1 MALFECRHSE
11 WHADDDW
18 CEITAYDIIAA
29 ATAYAKLL
37 DDSDSE
43 AFEHPDM
50 TQTVLVRHKGA
61 SDHQTFVISF
71 DYYKSFTARRELEP
85 PT

>member
-1 MALFECRHSE
+1 MALFECRHSD

-18 CEITAYDIIAA
+18 CEITAYDITAA

-43 AFEHPDM
+43 AFPDPLV
-50 TQTVLVRHKGA
+50 TQTILVRHKGA
-61 SDHQTFVISF
+61 SESQMFVISF
-71 DYYKSFTARRELEP
+71 DYYRF
-85 PT
+85 